1 MKKNFSGV
9 YSAPQV
15 RLCDVR
21 IESGFVLSN
30 PSDFNDL
37 ELDNRT
43 DW

>member
-1 MKKNFSGV
+1 MKKTFLCA

-15 RLCDVR
+15 RLCNVR
-21 IESGFVLSN
+21 IESGFVLSQ

-37 ELDNRT
+37 EFENRT